1 MPLDPHAAASPVQW
15 MEWSTAAFERARR
28 EDKPILLRISAVWCH
43 WCHVMDET
51 TDAVPEVAQRIN
63 EWFVPVRVDNDER
76 PDVNARYNLGGWPT
90 TAFLTPGGELIT
102 GGTYFPAAQF
112 EEILARVHQAWS
124 GQRDQL
130 EAEVEK
136 IRARRRERPGPA
148 PAGELDGS
156 AMARIVEA
164 ALDAYD
170 WRYGGFGTQPKF
182 PQPETVRL
190 LLDAWAGSGADAPR
204 EAAENTLV
212 AMRTAGL
219 AGERTYGLYDHAAG
233 GFFRYSTTRDWS
245 LPHFEKMC
253 EDNARHALAYL
264 DAWRLTGNALYG
276 DTVRGIFGFV
286 LGTLSDPAGGAYGSQ
301 DADGEAEY
309 YGRPLAERARMAT
322 PYIDRRFYTDWNGMM
337 AAAARAAA
345 AALEGAATPDSTR
358 PLEAPRFDPG
368 ELRAWALRT
377 VDRLTERLWSDAGM
391 RHVLRPE
398 AGNDEVDEGAPLLL
412 GDQAWW
418 LEALLGAY
426 QATGDPKYRR
436 RAEALAQAAEAGFFD
451 AARGA
456 CRDRRE
462 APDIEGRGPEGHLAD
477 PVWPLAENAALAG
490 ALANLTALGGG
501 DRWRERGVG
510 ILAALAAEAERH
522 GLMGAGWALAVSRV
536 REPVQVH
543 LVGHAADERLRALAH
558 AAWSRYLPS
567 RVVEILD
574 PALDGDRLSALG
586 YPAAGDPR
594 AYVCIGDRCLAPVAQ
609 PAALVDQL
617 ASLTG

>member
-15 MEWSTAAFERARR
+15 MEWGAPAFDRARR

-51 TDAVPEVAQRIN
+51 TDAVPAVARRIN

-76 PDVNARYNLGGWPT
+76 PDINARYNLGGWPT

-112 EEILARVHQAWS
+112 EEILARVHHAWS
-124 GQRDQL
+124 EQRDQL
-130 EAEVEK
+130 DAEVEK
-136 IRARRRERPGPA
+136 IRARRRDRPA
-148 PAGELDGS
+148 PAPTGEMDGS
-156 AMARIVEA
+156 AVARIVEA

-212 AMRTAGL
+212 AMRTAGM
-219 AGERTYGLYDHAAG
+219 AEGRTYGLYDHAAG

-264 DAWRLTGNALYG
+264 DAWRLTGNALYA

-286 LGTLSDPAGGAYGSQ
+286 LGTLSDPDGGAYGSQ

-309 YGRPLAERARMAT
+309 YGRPLAERARMET

-337 AAAARAAA
+337 VA
-345 AALEGAATPDSTR
+345 AALEAAAV
-358 PLEAPRFDPG
+358 LEASVAPAAFDPA

-377 VDRLTERLWSDAGM
+377 VDRLTDRLWSDAGM
-391 RHVLRPE
+391 RHVLRPG
-398 AGNDEVDEGAPLLL
+398 AGPDEVDEEAPLLL

-418 LEALLGAY
+418 LEALLAAY
-426 QATGDPKYRR
+426 QATGDPRYSR
-436 RAEALAQAAEAGFFD
+436 RAEALARAVEGGFFD
-451 AARGA
+451 AGRGA
-456 CRDRRE
+456 CRDLR
-462 APDIEGRGPEGHLAD
+462 AGAEGHLTD

-490 ALANLTALGGG
+490 ALGSLSALGGAE
-501 DRWRERGVG
+501 RWRERAAG
-510 ILAALAAEAERH
+510 ILAALAPEAERH
-522 GLMGAGWALAVSRV
+522 GLMGAGWGLAVARV
-536 REPVQVH
+536 RAAPVQVH
-543 LVGHAADERLRALAH
+543 LVGSATDTGLRALAR
-558 AAWSRYLPS
+558 AAWSRYLPG

-586 YPAAGDPR
+586 YPASDAPR
-594 AYVCIGDRCLAPVAQ
+594 AYVCIGDRCLAPVTD
-609 PAALVDQL
+609 PEALEAQL
-617 ASLTG
+617 ASSDIREIPAPGALERN